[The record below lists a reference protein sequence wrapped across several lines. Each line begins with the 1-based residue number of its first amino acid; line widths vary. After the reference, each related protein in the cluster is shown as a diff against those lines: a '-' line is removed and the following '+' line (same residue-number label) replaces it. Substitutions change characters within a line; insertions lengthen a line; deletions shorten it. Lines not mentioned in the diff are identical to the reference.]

1 MATIEEK
8 TKDLDELY
16 AKATTK
22 EEYHRAWEMAK
33 ELEQDISAKR
43 GILVKWS
50 AQAILNGFWARYYEL
65 LKFNRT
71 GSDINEL
78 YHRIANYYHGLE
90 EKDDIDLKV
99 SYGYLFSMIT
109 SQLEGDL
116 QEAEKIDEEISQL
129 AEKGGNVVSV
139 LRSVNAQ
146 GLNAMKKEDYPGAI
160 AIFDK
165 GWRFFPE
172 HKHNPETFRHFGNIC
187 NNRGLS
193 KIHLSGQAQKRSEKV
208 KLLWGGIQDLTLAT
222 SIYISEDSPPLKHL
236 EGIKNRLKLAQ
247 IRCIKILS
255 VELFMI
261 NRREIKRVN
270 KLLKEYR

>member
-8 TKDLDELY
+8 TKELDELY
-16 AKATTK
+16 TKATTK
-22 EEYHRAWEMAK
+22 EEYHRAWEMTK
-33 ELEQDISAKR
+33 KLEQDIAAER

-65 LKFNRT
+65 LNFNRT
-71 GSDINEL
+71 GNDINEFC
-78 YHRIANYYHGLE
+78 HKVANYYHGLE
-90 EKDDIDLKV
+90 EKEDIDLKV
-99 SYGYLFSMIT
+99 SYGYLFSVIT

-129 AEKGGNVVSV
+129 AEKSGNVVSA

-146 GLNAMKKEDYPGAI
+146 GLNAMKKKDYPGAI

-172 HKHNPETFRHFGNIC
+172 HKQNPETLRHFGNIC

-193 KIHLSGQAQKRSEKV
+193 EIHLSGQVQKRSEKI
-208 KLLWGGIQDLTLAT
+208 KLLWNGIQDLTLAT
-222 SIYISEDSPPLKHL
+222 SIYTSEDSPPLKHL
-236 EGIKNRLKLAQ
+236 KGIKNRLKIAQ

-255 VELFMI
+255 IKLFRI
-261 NRREIKRVN
+261 NRQEIKRVD
-270 KLLKEYR
+270 KLLKDYR